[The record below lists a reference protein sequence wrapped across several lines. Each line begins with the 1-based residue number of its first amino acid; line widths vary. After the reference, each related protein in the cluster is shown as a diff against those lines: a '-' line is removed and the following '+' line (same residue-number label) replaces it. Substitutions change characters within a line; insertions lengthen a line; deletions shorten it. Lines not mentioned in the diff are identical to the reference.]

1 MNNPTSILGQAQRR
15 IGAAGKGGA
24 MVRKVRGRILWVL
37 ALLLLFLTVGVGG
50 RSDRDSSTAE
60 ARVAPTGIIA
70 PITARL
76 SRDPNP
82 DRWNEDMAQ
91 MISRARFKAH

>member
-1 MNNPTSILGQAQRR
+1 
-15 IGAAGKGGA
+15 
-24 MVRKVRGRILWVL
+24 
-37 ALLLLFLTVGVGG
+37 VGVGG

-60 ARVAPTGIIA
+60 ARVGPTGIIA

-82 DRWNEDMAQ
+82 DRWNEDVAQ
-91 MISRARFKAH
+91 MTSRARFKAH